1 MSESA
6 IRNLYLSG
14 AILLAL
20 ATALLVVT
28 GNGALPVVGVALFVM
43 FYAFAYAVQHTKSLS
58 GISFTFQIFA
68 FVAFTLYFP
77 QVFTN
82 WGFNTKILI
91 VPSVQL
97 IMFGMGTKLSLTDF
111 AREFRRPVKILL
123 GSALGFILM
132 PLVGILIINMYHFPP
147 EVAAGVILI
156 GTCPT
161 GAASNVMTYLA
172 RGNLALALSI
182 TMLTTLA
189 APFTTPLLMKF
200 FAGQLIAV
208 NTISM
213 MTGIL
218 NMVVVP
224 VAAGLICNR
233 ILYSKDPASWFKQAG
248 NLLGLAAVCFA
259 LGVGLIFVPFGASV
273 KSLQSGLILVLWSVS
288 TVSVTKML
296 VARAQGPE
304 DWMEMVLP
312 KLSLV
317 SIMLYIVIVAA
328 HSRATLLSIGPALF
342 LATVIHNLLG
352 LALGYGCARALRLS
366 DADTRTF
373 ALQVGLKNAGVGVG
387 LAYDVL
393 KSEPAA
399 LASLIFGTWMNVS
412 GSTLA
417 NYWRQRP
424 PDEPPQTRAARTSVE
439 PANA

>member
-1 MSESA
+1 MSDA
-6 IRNLYLSG
+6 AQRNLYLSG
-14 AILLAL
+14 AGLLLIAELILL
-20 ATALLVVT
+20 VT
-28 GNGALPVVGVALFVM
+28 GNGGLPVSGVALFVM
-43 FYAFAYAVQHTKSLS
+43 FYAFAYAVKHTKALS
-58 GISFTFQIFA
+58 GLAFTFQIFA

-111 AREFRRPVKILL
+111 AREFRRPAKIIL
-123 GSALGFILM
+123 GAASGFVLM
-132 PLVGILIINMYHFPP
+132 PFAGLLIITAYHFPA

-156 GTCPT
+156 GVCPT

-182 TMLTTLA
+182 TMLATLA
-189 APFTTPLLMKF
+189 APFTTPLMMNL
-200 FAGQLIAV
+200 FAGQLIRVDALA
-208 NTISM
+208 M
-213 MTGIL
+213 MVGIL

-224 VAAGLICNR
+224 VAAGLICNK
-233 ILYSKDPASWFKQAG
+233 ILYGKLAWFQKAA
-248 NLLGLAAVCFA
+248 NLIGLAAAGFS
-259 LGVGLIFVPFGASV
+259 LGTALIFVPFGATV
-273 KSLQSGLILVLWSVS
+273 KSLQSGLILVLWAVA
-288 TVSVTKML
+288 TVSLTKLL
-296 VARAQGPE
+296 VARAKGPE
-304 DWMEMVLP
+304 NWMEMVLP

-328 HSRATLLSIGPALF
+328 HSKATLLSIGPALF
-342 LATVIHNLLG
+342 VATIAHNLLG
-352 LALGYGCARALRLS
+352 FILGYGCARALRLS
-366 DADTRTF
+366 DADTRAF
-373 ALQVGLKNAGVGVG
+373 VIQVGLKNAGVGVG

-393 KSEPAA
+393 RSEAAA

-424 PDEPPQTRAARTSVE
+424 PVESPQPKPAGASAEPV
-439 PANA
+439 NA

>member
-1 MSESA
+1 MVST
-6 IRNLYLSG
+6 L
-14 AILLAL
+14 
-20 ATALLVVT
+20 LLVLT
-28 GNGALPVVGVALFVM
+28 GNGALPVVGVVLFVM
-43 FYAFAYAVQHTKSLS
+43 FYAFAYAVAHTKTLS
-58 GISFTFQIFA
+58 GLSFTFQIFA

-111 AREFRRPVKILL
+111 ACEFRRPVKILL
-123 GSALGFILM
+123 GSALGFALM
-132 PLVGILIINMYHFPP
+132 PLAAILIIKTYHFPP
-147 EVAAGVILI
+147 AVAAGLILI
-156 GTCPT
+156 GACPT

-189 APFTTPLLMKF
+189 APFTTPLLMKL

-208 NTISM
+208 NAISM
-213 MTGIL
+213 MLGIL

-233 ILYSKDPASWFKQAG
+233 ILYSKGEGSWFKPAR
-248 NLLGLAAVCFA
+248 NLMGLGAVCFVVGIA
-259 LGVGLIFVPFGASV
+259 LMFVPFGASV
-273 KSLQSGLILVLWSVS
+273 KSLQSGLILVLWSV
-288 TVSVTKML
+288 TAVSVTKML
-296 VARAQGPE
+296 VARAHGPE
-304 DWMEMVLP
+304 NWMEMVLP

-328 HSRATLLSIGPALF
+328 HSKATLLSIGPALF
-342 LATVIHNLLG
+342 LATVVHNLLG
-352 LALGYGCARALRLS
+352 LLMGYGCARALRLN

-373 ALQVGLKNAGVGVG
+373 TLQVGLKNAGVGVG

-393 KSEPAA
+393 KSEGAA

-417 NYWRQRP
+417 NFWRQRP
-424 PDEPPQTRAARTSVE
+424 PVERGQRAVEPSVE
-439 PANA
+439 RVRA

>member
-1 MSESA
+1 MPISDTA
-6 IRNLYLSG
+6 QRNRYLAG
-14 AILLAL
+14 ALLLML
-20 ATALLVVT
+20 AVLLLVVT
-28 GNGALPVVGVALFVM
+28 GNGALPVVGVALFAM
-43 FYAFAYAVQHTKSLS
+43 FYAFAYAVQCTTALS
-58 GISFTFQIFA
+58 GLSFTLQILA

-111 AREFRRPVKILL
+111 AREFRHPVKILL
-123 GSALGFILM
+123 GSALGFIIM
-132 PLVGILIINMYHFPP
+132 PLVGVLIISTHHFPP

-156 GTCPT
+156 GACPP

-182 TMLTTLA
+182 TMLATLA
-189 APFTTPLLMKF
+189 APFTTPLMMKV

-208 NTISM
+208 NVVSM

-224 VAAGLICNR
+224 IAAGLICNK
-233 ILYSKDPASWFKQAG
+233 ILYSKDAGAWYRQARS
-248 NLLGLAAVCFA
+248 LLGFAAVGFVF
-259 LGVGLIFVPFGASV
+259 GVALIFVPFGASV
-273 KSLQSGLILVLWSVS
+273 KSLQSGLILVLWAVA
-288 TVSVTKML
+288 TVSVTKLL
-296 VARAQGPE
+296 VDRAHGPE
-304 DWMEMVLP
+304 NWMEMVLP
-312 KLSLV
+312 KLSLA
-317 SIMLYIVIVAA
+317 SIMVYIVIVAA

-342 LATVIHNLLG
+342 LATVVQNLLG
-352 LALGYGCARALRLS
+352 FMMGYASARALRLS

-373 ALQVGLKNAGVGVG
+373 TIEVGLKNAGVGVG

-393 KSEPAA
+393 KSEAAA
-399 LASLIFGTWMNVS
+399 LAPLIFGTWMNVS

-417 NYWRQRP
+417 NFWRQRP
-424 PDEPPQTRAARTSVE
+424 PAPKG
-439 PANA
+439 